1 MTDSSSSDKNTPDS
15 AVKSTEV
22 HVKKD
27 TQKKPADSASKSRRA
42 STHTPSTSSNP
53 PISKTAVFSLLL
65 SMLTIAA
72 VAALFYWHQQH
83 ATEQQTV
90 INTQIQ
96 QNNEKF
102 GQQVTQL
109 LRQQQLTLQQQLTSA
124 IAEITAQHDARIAQL
139 NSQISRLEQ
148 SSPEDWLLHE
158 ADYLIRIASRT
169 IWFEHDTQAAINL
182 LKDADERLKALNS
195 TEYLSIRQL
204 IRADI
209 EALKLVPELTT
220 EEATLTLMALGE
232 QVAQLPLAMADIPEP
247 IDSEEDLTLS
257 NNTADWRENLAKTW
271 QRFKQD
277 FITIRRRSGQVEPL
291 MSPAHQQ
298 NLKEN
303 LSLTLQQA
311 QWAASKENN
320 ALYLASLDKAQAWL
334 LTYFDTNEQKTI
346 KFNQALQSL
355 KNETITFQLPST
367 LQSLDAIK
375 QHMAEPELETLPQ
388 QLPVNSQVEQ
398 ETSQDVQ
405 QQNNTSEQNGDVI

>member
-15 AVKSTEV
+15 TLKSTEQPTKKNA
-22 HVKKD
+22 HVN
-27 TQKKPADSASKSRRA
+27 KPTDS
-42 STHTPSTSSNP
+42 PSNP
-53 PISKTAVFSLLL
+53 VRTSARTSLASPKQPISKTALVSLLL
-65 SMLTIAA
+65 SLFTIAG

-83 ATEQQTV
+83 ASEQKTA

-96 QNNEKF
+96 QNNEQF

-109 LRQQQLTLQQQLTSA
+109 LRQQQVDSQQQLTSA
-124 IAEITAQHDARIAQL
+124 LAEITAQHDARIAQL
-139 NSQISRLEQ
+139 NAQISRLEQ

-158 ADYLIRIASRT
+158 ANYLIRIASRT
-169 IWFEHDTQAAINL
+169 IWFERDTQAAINL
-182 LKDADERLKALNS
+182 LKDADERLKALDS
-195 TEYLSIRQL
+195 AEFLSIRQL

-220 EEATLTLMALGE
+220 EEVTLTLMALEE
-232 QVAQLPLAMADIPEP
+232 QIAQLPLAMADIPEP
-247 IDSEEDLTLS
+247 IESEEDLTLS

-320 ALYLASLDKAQAWL
+320 TLYLASLNKAQSWL
-334 LTYFDTNEQKTI
+334 LTYFDTNESKTI
-346 KFNQALQSL
+346 KFNQALQVL
-355 KNETITFQLPST
+355 KNETIEFELPSS
-367 LQSLDAIK
+367 LQSLEAIK
-375 QHMAEPELETLPQ
+375 QHMSEPELETLPQ
-388 QLPVNSQVEQ
+388 PQTPLNSPTQQKE
-398 ETSQDVQ
+398 
-405 QQNNTSEQNGDVI
+405 QQNDISEQHGDVI

>member
-1 MTDSSSSDKNTPDS
+1 MTDSSSSDKNTPDNTL
-15 AVKSTEV
+15 KSTEPPI
-22 HVKKD
+22 KKD
-27 TQKKPADSASKSRRA
+27 AKAKPTVSPRKPDRTSARTPVA
-42 STHTPSTSSNP
+42 SPKQ
-53 PISKTAVFSLLL
+53 PISKTAIVSLLL
-65 SMLTIAA
+65 SLATIAG

-83 ATEQQTV
+83 ASEQQTS
-90 INTQIQ
+90 INTKIQ
-96 QNNEKF
+96 QNNDQF

-109 LRQQQLTLQQQLTSA
+109 LRQQQVNFQQQLTSA
-124 IAEITAQHDARIAQL
+124 LAETTAQNEARIAQL
-139 NSQISRLEQ
+139 NAQISRLEQ

-169 IWFEHDTQAAINL
+169 IWFERDTKAAINL
-182 LKDADERLKALNS
+182 LKDADERLKALDS
-195 TEYLSIRQL
+195 AKFLSIRQL

-220 EEATLTLMALGE
+220 EEATLTLMALDE
-232 QVAQLPLAMADIPEP
+232 QIAQLPLAMADIPES
-247 IDSEEDLTLS
+247 IDNEEDLTLS

-277 FITIRRRSGQVEPL
+277 FITIRRRNGQVEPL

-355 KNETITFQLPST
+355 KNETIEFQLPSN
-367 LQSLDAIK
+367 LQSLEAIK
-375 QHMAEPELETLPQ
+375 QHMSESELETLPQ
-388 QLPVNSQVEQ
+388 QQTPINSP
-398 ETSQDVQ
+398 VQ
-405 QQNNTSEQNGDVI
+405 QEVQQSDISAQNGDVI